1 MLHIWYALVRVTFQ
15 LGSLMFCIWTGEN
28 EAVIDDGLLELVNS
42 DRFTSAHEF
51 QNDRKQ
57 GHDLRVFNYKF
68 IMAATN
74 CFLVE
79 NKLGEG
85 GFGLVY
91 KVSFTLLFEQRCFD
105 WIVFNNVITY
115 WVLRQGKIPKGQEIV
130 VKGLSRNL
138 GQGISKF
145 KNELILISEL
155 QHMNL
160 VQLLGCCIHGEERM
174 LIYEYMPNKSLDCFL
189 FG

>member
-1 MLHIWYALVRVTFQ
+1 MEKDAK
-15 LGSLMFCIWTGEN
+15 S
-28 EAVIDDGLLELVNS
+28 DDGMLELMNS
-42 DRFTSAHEF
+42 DTFTTVNEL

-57 GHDLRVFNYKF
+57 GNDLRIFSYKC
-68 IMAATN
+68 IMSATN
-74 CFLVE
+74 NFSLG

-91 KVSFTLLFEQRCFD
+91 KVRSTNLFDERCFD
-105 WIVFNNVITY
+105 WIVQHCMMNY
-115 WVLRQGKIPKGQEIV
+115 WFFHQGIFSQGQEIAI
-130 VKGLSRNL
+130 KRLSRNS
-138 GQGISKF
+138 GQGMLEF

-160 VQLLGCCIHGEERM
+160 VQLLGFCIHGEERM
-174 LIYEYMPNKSLDCFL
+174 LIYEYMLNKSLDYFL